1 MEKKIPMRKCL
12 ATQELCPKKELIRVV
27 RNKEGLVFVDLTG
40 RANGRG
46 AFLKLNKNAIDKAKK
61 SNCLAKA
68 LECQIPEEVYIKLYE
83 LANGK

>member
-46 AFLKLNKNAIDKAKK
+46 AYLKLNQSAIDKAKK

-68 LECQIPEEVYIKLYE
+68 LESQIPEEVYIKLYE